1 VSATAI
7 SAVAVRRPTT
17 LSGWVTGVEA
27 YARPWVR
34 LDIDFCDGTGTITL
48 RFMGRTHIPGIVVGS
63 HMTVEG
69 TPGVEGGTLV
79 MLNPVYAFVVED
91 GNSTGACEDPRC

>member
-1 VSATAI
+1 MTTTAI
-7 SAVAVRRPTT
+7 SAVLVRRPTM
-17 LSGWVTGVEA
+17 LRGWVSGVA
-27 YARPWVR
+27 PYVRPWVR
-34 LDIDFCDGTGTITL
+34 FEAELCDGTGTITL